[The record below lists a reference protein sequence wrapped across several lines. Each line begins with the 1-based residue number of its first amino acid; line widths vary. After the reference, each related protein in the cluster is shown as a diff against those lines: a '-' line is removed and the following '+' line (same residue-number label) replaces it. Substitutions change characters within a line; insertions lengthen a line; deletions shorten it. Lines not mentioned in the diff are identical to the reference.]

1 MRHSR
6 QILLTLA
13 WLLLLPPVCVA
24 QEIYAVSGGT
34 RTDIDPKNKKRILLI
49 AENDQLRL
57 TVGVAKQD
65 KRVLGLLEIWAKVEN
80 LSDKPITIDPT
91 KYNAV
96 DGDGRGYAG
105 ITPNDAIQR
114 MLDRTAAMRTAM
126 GNIIMGPLA
135 GPSNTQAQERQARER
150 VNREALAPGDIPP
163 HSFKDGIV
171 WFEAPKQKT
180 FTLLITF
187 AGLSP
192 SAFTFS
198 TEKPKS

>member
-1 MRHSR
+1 MVS
-6 QILLTLA
+6 
-13 WLLLLPPVCVA
+13 VA
-24 QEIYAVSGGT
+24 QEIYAISGGT
-34 RTDIDPKNKKRILLI
+34 RSDTDPKNKKRILLI

-65 KRVLGLLEIWAKVEN
+65 KPVLGLLEIWAKVEN

-91 KYNAV
+91 KYSAV
-96 DGDGRGYAG
+96 DDDGRGYAG
-105 ITPNDAIQR
+105 IAPNDAIQR

-150 VNREALAPGDIPP
+150 VNREALAPGDIPA
-163 HSFKDGIV
+163 HSFKDGVV
-171 WFEAPKQKT
+171 WFEAPKQKK

-187 AGLSP
+187 TGLSA

-198 TEKPKS
+198 TDKPKS